1 MAFENGNGMGPA
13 DMAALMRGSSGNG
26 WGNDGA
32 NGWWI
37 ILFFLLCL
45 NGGWNGW
52 NGGWGNG
59 GNAGGA
65 VPYIGATADVQRG
78 FDHQSTTAAI
88 GALSDKVGTGFAD
101 AAVARCSGDAAITQ
115 AVTSGNAALT
125 QAVTSGNAAL
135 TQAVTGGNAALTQ
148 AVTSGQYATAQAITG
163 AKDAVVGGMN
173 GLAMGLQQ
181 SNCDNKAG
189 IADLKY
195 TVATEACADRNA
207 VSNGIRDV
215 ITAGTANTQNILN
228 GLNEVIR
235 SQQQGTQSIVDK
247 LCALELD
254 AVKRENADLRTR
266 LNMADLAASQSAQTA
281 QILQGQNAQTQA
293 VIQSCCPKPV
303 PAYMV
308 PNPCGCGGYSGCGA

>member
-1 MAFENGNGMGPA
+1 MSFENGNGMGPA
-13 DMAALMRGSSGNG
+13 DMAALMRNGNS

-45 NGGWNGW
+45 NGGWG

-59 GNAGGA
+59 AGNANA

-78 FDHQSTTAAI
+78 FDQQATTSAI
-88 GALSDKVGTGFAD
+88 GALSDKVGNGFAD

-125 QAVTSGNAAL
+125 QAVTGGNAAL

-148 AVTSGQYATAQAITG
+148 AITSGQYATAQAIG
-163 AKDAVVGGMN
+163 AAKDTLATGMN
-173 GLAMGLQQ
+173 SLAMGLQQ
-181 SNCDNKAG
+181 CCCDNKAG
-189 IADLKY
+189 LADLKY
-195 TVATEACADRNA
+195 TVATEACSDRQT

-235 SQQQGTQSIVDK
+235 SQQQGTQTIVDK
-247 LCALELD
+247 LCQLEIDGLKQ
-254 AVKRENADLRTR
+254 ANADLRTQ
-266 LNMADLAASQSAQTA
+266 LNMANLAASQTAQTA
-281 QILQGQNAQTQA
+281 QILQGQTAQAQYIT
-293 VIQSCCPKPV
+293 STCCPKPI
-303 PAYMV
+303 PSYTV
-308 PNPCGCGGYSGCGA
+308 PNPCGCSGYSVNCG